1 MNYCFEKNYITIKLS
16 KETLQMTAE
25 QEIKEGREHYV
36 NIPQIS
42 GHL

>member
-1 MNYCFEKNYITIKLS
+1 MVL
-16 KETLQMTAE
+16 KETLQSTAE
-25 QEIKEGREHYV
+25 HKTNEGREHYV